1 MDDEALVIFI
11 PWLIIVAVALITLY
25 FSNVKFLSIPFLA
38 LILAITFPFNIFFS
52 IALYHNFP
60 LAIPAIT
67 FTVIAIVNYKKAIS
81 NSGNITIKTIIVDV
95 IWKALYVCIYIF
107 VGVYLLLKVWSMID
121 RSGS

>member
-11 PWLIIVAVALITLY
+11 PWLIIVAVALLTLY
-25 FSNVKFLSIPFLA
+25 LSNVKFLSIPFLA

-67 FTVIAIVNYKKAIS
+67 FTAIANYKKAVS
-81 NSGNITIKTIIVDV
+81 SADNITIKTIIVDV

-107 VGVYLLLKVWSMID
+107 VGVYLRLKVWSMID